1 VCKHPDRSER
11 FLLFWAIRHFEWQL
25 KIVLVPA
32 APNESAVKGVKSL
45 GERERESKSAREE
58 LFLGRNPLFL
68 LATRPPPTC
77 APRAAKIKRLLVN
90 FASRTQPL
98 SETTYPDVTVF
109 TTGFVQM
116 ENLHLPHVNAKLIF
130 SCVKQENCQFLLS
143 NLKQVNKLYNGDYS
157 CNLLAFGSAVCVL
170 RIKNQW

>member
-1 VCKHPDRSER
+1 VSKQPR

-45 GERERESKSAREE
+45 GGRERKSAREE
-58 LFLGRNPLFL
+58 LFLGRNPLFS

-90 FASRTQPL
+90 FAA
-98 SETTYPDVTVF
+98 ETTHPDVTVSI
-109 TTGFVQM
+109 TY
-116 ENLHLPHVNAKLIF
+116 F
-130 SCVKQENCQFLLS
+130 S
-143 NLKQVNKLYNGDYS
+143 
-157 CNLLAFGSAVCVL
+157 
-170 RIKNQW
+170 I